1 MKNLKN
7 VLLILSIILMNSQIV
22 AQSIDDFVG
31 TWEGTFFVYGSSTE
45 YPITIEINDDYH
57 YEMINNPSN
66 ELVSEFSDS
75 ESQEILYNES
85 ANALTFKW
93 LAYYATNDWFGIS
106 STPYYWQ
113 FSFQVMSYDGDSLFI
128 SSGGN
133 TMNLSMINLDDDQGE
148 DDDDWDEEEED
159 NCYNEVFPGMDDIDM
174 NTLFG
179 GIEMTYQ
186 DIIFIVESSES
197 TISILD
203 ENGINYVPEEVEG
216 YLIFGPFTLE
226 DIYTFF
232 IEGLDDLEIDWGMF
246 RPLNSEIISQG
257 TYNTTNNSL
266 PEIFNFSAM
275 SIEDLDQELIIY
287 STDYYDLMGRKVVE
301 PKPNSIYIELKSTNL
316 GPLKE
321 VKYYCN

>member
-45 YPITIEINDDYH
+45 YPITIEINDDYD

-75 ESQEILYNES
+75 ESREILYNES

-133 TMNLSMINLDDDQGE
+133 TMNL
-148 DDDDWDEEEED
+148 
-159 NCYNEVFPGMDDIDM
+159 
-174 NTLFG
+174 
-179 GIEMTYQ
+179 
-186 DIIFIVESSES
+186 
-197 TISILD
+197 
-203 ENGINYVPEEVEG
+203 
-216 YLIFGPFTLE
+216 
-226 DIYTFF
+226 
-232 IEGLDDLEIDWGMF
+232 
-246 RPLNSEIISQG
+246 
-257 TYNTTNNSL
+257 
-266 PEIFNFSAM
+266 
-275 SIEDLDQELIIY
+275 
-287 STDYYDLMGRKVVE
+287 
-301 PKPNSIYIELKSTNL
+301 
-316 GPLKE
+316 
-321 VKYYCN
+321 